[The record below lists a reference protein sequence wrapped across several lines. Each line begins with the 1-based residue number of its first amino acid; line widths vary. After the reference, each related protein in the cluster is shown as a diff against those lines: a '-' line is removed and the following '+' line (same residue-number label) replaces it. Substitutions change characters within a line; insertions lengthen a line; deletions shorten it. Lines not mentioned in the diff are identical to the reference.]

1 MQLRSGRSGRG
12 RANLFRLTGTLPGST
27 VRGMHIL
34 DITSP
39 VSLGPG
45 NTVAPGTY
53 YCEDLL
59 AAQLLVMAGGG
70 TMRPLEITKTPLFD
84 RSATSDDLEMLYDD
98 GGAGGKADCTS
109 LLFGRTGGLGDLTLL
124 TPVLREIKRRW
135 PSVKIAVASIRDLQQ
150 SIQNLPF
157 IDELLAYPVSK
168 EVADTYDGWCWLEG
182 AVEAGED
189 SKTLHSV
196 DCVAKFIGLTL
207 PDDMDKNQA
216 YVVTPKERAD
226 IHEAYP
232 RLPGVRRLCIQ
243 PKASAVCRTYTK
255 TGQVIAKFL
264 EKGWEVFLLG
274 REGEFKTEPKP
285 GLRCITDGWTFRH
298 RAALVETCDCLLA
311 PDSSLLHVAGALGV
325 PAVGLYGPFPWQL
338 RTAYS
343 PTTVTL
349 TRKEGFSCAPCHF
362 HATPMKQFPDNCPT
376 ASKGFCG
383 VLDAIT
389 PDSIVAKV
397 EEVARKQDD
406 GKVVAFESK

>member
-1 MQLRSGRSGRG
+1 MQGG
-12 RANLFRLTGTLPGST
+12 PT
-27 VRGMHIL
+27 VGPMHIL
-34 DITSP
+34 EISSP
-39 VSLGPG
+39 VSLGPD

-70 TMRPLEITKTPLFD
+70 VMRPLEETRTPDFAESGAQL
-84 RSATSDDLEMLYDD
+84 MLARRD
-98 GGAGGKADCTS
+98 GIVDVCDS

-157 IDELLAYPVSK
+157 IDELLAYPVAAD
-168 EVADTYDGWCWLEG
+168 VANTYDGWCWLEG
-182 AVEAGED
+182 AVEKGED

-196 DCVAKFIGLTL
+196 DCVAKFIGLDL
-207 PDDMDKNQA
+207 PEGTDKLQA

-226 IHEAYP
+226 IQEAYP

-243 PKASAVCRTYTK
+243 PKASAACRTYTK

-285 GLRCITDGWTFRH
+285 GLRCITDGWSFRH
-298 RAALVETCDCLLA
+298 RAALVDTCDCLLA
-311 PDSSLLHVAGALGV
+311 PDSSLTHVAGALAV
-325 PAVGLYGPFPWQL
+325 PCVALYGPFQWQL
-338 RTAYS
+338 RTLYA
-343 PTTVTL
+343 PTTVAL
-349 TRKEGFSCAPCHF
+349 TRKEGFFCAPCHH
-362 HATPMKQFPDNCPT
+362 HATPMKAFPDKCPT
-376 ASKGFCG
+376 ASNGFCG
-383 VLDAIT
+383 VMDAI
-389 PDSIVAKV
+389 PVEQIVKEIERIARP
-397 EEVARKQDD
+397 VAED
-406 GKVVAFESK
+406 KVVAFSK